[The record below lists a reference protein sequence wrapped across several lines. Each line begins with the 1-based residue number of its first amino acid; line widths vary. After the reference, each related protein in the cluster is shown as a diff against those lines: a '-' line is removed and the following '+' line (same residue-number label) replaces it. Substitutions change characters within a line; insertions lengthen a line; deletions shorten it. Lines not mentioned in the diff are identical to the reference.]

1 MKLIPWNEWLDKHIP
16 YYEAERHRNRYLD
29 NPPEV
34 VLIVYPYDD
43 IRNHQ
48 VESRTARRWED
59 HDTIREK
66 LESDPK
72 IKMAAIFLE
81 RDTRQEWYWVFWN
94 KNEALLSMMKLV

>member
-1 MKLIPWNEWLDKHIP
+1 MKLVTWNEWLDKHIP

-29 NPPEV
+29 NPPQV

-59 HDTIREK
+59 HDTISEK

-81 RDTRQEWYWVFWN
+81 RDTRQEWYWAFWN
-94 KNEALLSMMKLV
+94 ENEALLSMMKLA